1 MATSS
6 DLLNLDEYENAARA
20 VLPQA
25 VYDYYAGGADDEV
38 TLRENRAAFARY
50 ALRPRVLV
58 DTSAVDTTLQLFDQ
72 RLAGPV
78 LIAPTAFQ
86 KLANIEGELAT
97 ARAAAQYGTVYI
109 ASTVSTTSIESITAA
124 APNSN
129 IWLQLYVFRDRELT
143 RDLVLR
149 AQNAGCRA
157 LCLTV
162 TVPVQGKRERD
173 ARNRF
178 SLPAGVEM
186 ANFSGL
192 RQANL
197 PESRGSALEM
207 FIARE
212 FDGSLTWSAVEW
224 LASISKLPIL
234 LKGISHPDDA
244 ELAIEHGAAGIIV
257 SNHGGRQLDSAIATL
272 DALPAVAD
280 AVDGR
285 VPVLID
291 GGIRRGTDV
300 IKALA
305 LGATA
310 TLIGRPILWGLAVG
324 GQAGVESVLTLLHDE
339 VARATALCG
348 LRDPAAAAPD
358 LLSRV
363 S

>member
-1 MATSS
+1 MTTPS
-6 DLLNLDEYENAARA
+6 DLLNLDEFENAARA

-58 DTSAVDTTLQLFDQ
+58 DTSAVDTTTQLFDQ
-72 RLAGPV
+72 RLTGPV

-109 ASTVSTTSIESITAA
+109 ASTVSTTSIENITAA
-124 APNSN
+124 APASN

-143 RDLVLR
+143 RDLVQR
-149 AQNAGCRA
+149 AETAGCRA

-192 RQANL
+192 RQASL
-197 PESRGSALEM
+197 PESKGSALEM

-234 LKGISHPDDA
+234 LKGICHPDDA
-244 ELAIEHGAAGIIV
+244 ELAVEHGAAGIIV

-324 GQAGVESVLTLLHDE
+324 GQAGVEAVLGLIHDE

-348 LRDPAAAAPD
+348 LCEPAAAAPD